1 MNWRK
6 KLENFLF
13 SPEKALLSRDGVV
26 PEAAALLLLRSAY
39 ASGKTLVAALPD
51 AAKTEKI
58 VSELEELQKITGRNL
73 KILTIPECGRGKLLF
88 PGGEAGRARALNRI
102 LNEKFDLICG
112 SVHALLGA
120 APPPDESAEG
130 QLELRPGMNISIQ
143 MKQLMLVYLLVF

>member
-6 KLENFLF
+6 KLEIFLF

-58 VSELEELQKITGRNL
+58 IT
-73 KILTIPECGRGKLLF
+73 
-88 PGGEAGRARALNRI
+88 
-102 LNEKFDLICG
+102 
-112 SVHALLGA
+112 
-120 APPPDESAEG
+120 
-130 QLELRPGMNISIQ
+130 
-143 MKQLMLVYLLVF
+143 